1 MRFLARQID
10 RRIAAYQRELIET
23 YYQEV
28 ETMYRQMRAWRHDYR
43 NHLQAMKALS
53 DQGDMEGLRA
63 YLWSDLADLLLTFL
77 RNGIGYW
84 YLLHITLKNGLP
96 AAQFLLYFSALSG
109 FGTWVTGI
117 LAQLSELHQESLD
130 ISVLR
135 EFLEYPEPFAL
146 AGGDPIPTPADGKYE
161 LRLEDVSFRYP
172 EAGKDTISHLSLTIR
187 PGEKLAIVGLNGAGK
202 TTLVK
207 LLCGFLDP
215 TEGRVLLNDRD
226 VRSFNRKQ
234 YYGLFSAVFQDFSVL
249 EATLSQNMA
258 QQMDGIDTQRVRRCL
273 ELAGLTEK
281 VAALPKGLDTP
292 IGRRVYEDGV
302 ELSGVQTQRLMLARA
317 LYKNGAILA
326 LDELTAALD
335 PIAEDDIYRKY
346 NAMAAGKTAMF
357 ISHRLASTRFCD
369 RILFLKDGRIAE
381 EETHQQLLEKNGE
394 YARLFAVQS
403 RYYQKGGD
411 THEAE

>member
-1 MRFLARQID
+1 M
-10 RRIAAYQRELIET
+10 
-23 YYQEV
+23 
-28 ETMYRQMRAWRHDYR
+28 
-43 NHLQAMKALS
+43 
-53 DQGDMEGLRA
+53 
-63 YLWSDLADLLLTFL
+63 
-77 RNGIGYW
+77 
-84 YLLHITLKNGLP
+84 P

-234 YYGLFSAVFQDFSVL
+234 TMVCFLRSFRTSPCWRPPFPRTWPSRWMALIRSV
-249 EATLSQNMA
+249 
-258 QQMDGIDTQRVRRCL
+258 C
-273 ELAGLTEK
+273 
-281 VAALPKGLDTP
+281 
-292 IGRRVYEDGV
+292 GV
-302 ELSGVQTQRLMLARA
+302 VWSWP
-317 LYKNGAILA
+317 
-326 LDELTAALD
+326 D
-335 PIAEDDIYRKY
+335 
-346 NAMAAGKTAMF
+346 
-357 ISHRLASTRFCD
+357 
-369 RILFLKDGRIAE
+369 
-381 EETHQQLLEKNGE
+381 
-394 YARLFAVQS
+394 
-403 RYYQKGGD
+403 
-411 THEAE
+411 

>member
-23 YYQEV
+23 HYQEV

-43 NHLQAMKALS
+43 NHLQVMKALS

-187 PGEKLAIVGLNGAGK
+187 PGEKLAIVGLNDAGK

-226 VRSFNRKQ
+226 VRSFN
-234 YYGLFSAVFQDFSVL
+234 
-249 EATLSQNMA
+249 
-258 QQMDGIDTQRVRRCL
+258 
-273 ELAGLTEK
+273 
-281 VAALPKGLDTP
+281 
-292 IGRRVYEDGV
+292 
-302 ELSGVQTQRLMLARA
+302 
-317 LYKNGAILA
+317 
-326 LDELTAALD
+326 
-335 PIAEDDIYRKY
+335 
-346 NAMAAGKTAMF
+346 
-357 ISHRLASTRFCD
+357 
-369 RILFLKDGRIAE
+369 
-381 EETHQQLLEKNGE
+381 
-394 YARLFAVQS
+394 
-403 RYYQKGGD
+403 
-411 THEAE
+411 